1 MKTIY
6 KYPIEITD
14 EQVIEM
20 PSGANILNVQMQND
34 TVNIWAMVDPKEYA
48 VPVKLRIIG
57 TGNSIPPGLALRY
70 IGTVQAARFVWHVF
84 IDNTVCLSA
93 VTNDYLKLAINP
105 DGTIGFKY

>member
-20 PSGANILNVQMQND
+20 PLGANILNVQIQND

-48 VPVKLRIIG
+48 VPVKLRIFG
-57 TGNSIPPGLALRY
+57 TGNPVPSGLVLRY
-70 IGTVQAARFVWHVF
+70 IGTVQAAGFVWHIF
-84 IDNTVCLSA
+84 IDDTVCLSA
-93 VTNDYLKLAINP
+93 VTKDYMNPAINP
-105 DGTIGFKY
+105 DGTIVMK